1 MRRVITALAAVTLV
15 GTAGADATPD
25 GGQPLTNDHA
35 YVFTQQQRDN
45 LSWWNGTWLPQTVPD
60 GAHLQVQLPSDPI
73 RWIPDTSTSCQPSP
87 LADLVPTWLLP
98 LRGTVELYHRG
109 TLPNAGR
116 LTGSSQLSILDYRV
130 TGLGIAAICLRPDP
144 VPDNPEVLGFPAGT
158 PPYYV
163 ATVIVGIPQLTV
175 P

>member
-1 MRRVITALAAVTLV
+1 MRRIFTALAAVTLV
-15 GTAGADATPD
+15 GAATAADATA

-35 YVFTQQQRDN
+35 YMFTQQQRDN
-45 LSWWNGTWLPQTVPD
+45 LPWNGTWVPQTVPH
-60 GAHLQVQLPSDPI
+60 GAHIQVQLPSDPV
-73 RWIPDTSTSCQPSP
+73 RWIPDTSTRCRPSP
-87 LADLVPTWLLP
+87 LAGLVPTSLLP

-109 TLPNAGR
+109 TLPNEGR

-158 PPYYV
+158 PPYFV
-163 ATVIVGIPQLTV
+163 ATVLVGIPQLTV